1 MEDGERGIVLLGEG
15 NGEGQSVLGVIR
27 KIGGKEDPFDIGHAP
42 SSFDEELYSRAP
54 EARSEEFPGRIF
66 SGYHP
71 NPKTSGLI
79 LNTPH
84 NLSRW
89 KMEGRRENMA
99 PDSDEL
105 VKVEK

>member
-1 MEDGERGIVLLGEG
+1 MEDEERGIVLLGEG

-27 KIGGKEDPFDIGHAP
+27 KIRGKEDPFDIGHAP
-42 SSFDEELYSRAP
+42 SSYDEELYSRAP
-54 EARSEEFPGRIF
+54 EAQREEFPGRIF

-71 NPKTSGLI
+71 NPKNSGLI

-89 KMEGRRENMA
+89 KMEDGGKNIS
-99 PDSDEL
+99 PDFDEL
-105 VKVEK
+105 AKS